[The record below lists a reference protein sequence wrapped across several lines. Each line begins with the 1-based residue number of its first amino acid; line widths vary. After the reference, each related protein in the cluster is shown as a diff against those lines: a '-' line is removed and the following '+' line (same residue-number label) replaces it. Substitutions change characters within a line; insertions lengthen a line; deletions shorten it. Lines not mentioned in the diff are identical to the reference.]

1 VNALKKRFSKVM
13 LVTILSS
20 LLLSAC
26 NPVSD
31 RPGDI
36 VTDTPDLL
44 LPTKQ
49 QKLQAIFLRL
59 NFLYGRIVF
68 PINAQADT
76 AIFHLMLLKKK
87 FIIP

>member
-1 VNALKKRFSKVM
+1 MNALKKRFSKVM

-36 VTDTPDLL
+36 VTDTPD
-44 LPTKQ
+44 
-49 QKLQAIFLRL
+49 F
-59 NFLYGRIVF
+59 IVTDEK
-68 PINAQADT
+68 ADT